1 MWMIN
6 VYRHYISYIAPV
18 TELTKNRASNNV
30 EWGDR
35 QEKTFFEIKRLL
47 SIEPILKLPDL
58 NEEFILKTDASN
70 QSLGGCLLQM
80 HEGVKHRVICQ
91 QKANPERAELF
102 RR

>member
-58 NEEFILKTDASN
+58 NQEFTLQTDASDR
-70 QSLGGCLLQM
+70 SLGDVSSRCM
-80 HEGVKHRVICQ
+80 RGVNTLCCM
-91 QKANPERAELF
+91 PAES
-102 RR
+102 